1 MPVKSNSGFSLISIV
16 MSIILISFA
25 LLMVTTTMIPTSQ
38 YSAELIYST
47 KAAEL
52 GSAVMDEV
60 IGRQFDQN
68 SGPNGGVPEC
78 NSPAGELCT
87 IPENLGPDTDLANG
101 IDETNRTEYN
111 DVDDFNGLSGSVKD
125 VLGGDLAGI
134 YPNFSISITV
144 FYDKKAVTQSNGKSV
159 TEMMGVKSNVN
170 TNAKRI
176 VVTIVDPSGQN
187 YVFSA
192 VRGNF

>member
-1 MPVKSNSGFSLISIV
+1 

-87 IPENLGPDTDLANG
+87 AHLGTDTDLANG

-125 VLGGDLAGI
+125 VLGDDLAGI

-144 FYDKKAVTQSNGKSV
+144 FYDKKTVTQSNGKSV

-176 VVTIVDPSGQN
+176 VVTIIDPSDQK

>member
-1 MPVKSNSGFSLISIV
+1 MPAKRHSGFSLISIV
-16 MSIILISFA
+16 LSIILISFA
-25 LLMVTTTMIPTSQ
+25 LLMVTTTMIPKSQ
-38 YSAELIYST
+38 YSAELVYST
-47 KAAEL
+47 KASEL
-52 GSAVMDEV
+52 GSAVIDEV

-78 NSPAGELCT
+78 NRPAEKRCSLPG
-87 IPENLGPDTDLANG
+87 NLGPDTDIGEA
-101 IDETNRTEYN
+101 NRTEYN

-125 VLGGDLAGI
+125 VLGDDLASI

-144 FYDKKAVTQSNGKSV
+144 FYDTKIVTQRNGKSV
-159 TEMMGVKSNVN
+159 TEMMGVKSNVI

>member
-1 MPVKSNSGFSLISIV
+1 MPAKRHSGFSLISIV
-16 MSIILISFA
+16 LSIILISFA
-25 LLMVTTTMIPTSQ
+25 LLMVTTTMIPKSQ
-38 YSAELIYST
+38 YSAELLYST
-47 KAAEL
+47 KASEL
-52 GSAVMDEV
+52 GSAVIDEV

-78 NSPAGELCT
+78 NSPAGESCT
-87 IPENLGPDTDLANG
+87 LPEKLGPDTDLANG

-125 VLGGDLAGI
+125 VLGDDLAAI

-144 FYDKKAVTQSNGKSV
+144 FYDTKIVTQSNGKSV
-159 TEMMGVKSNVN
+159 TEMMGVESNIS